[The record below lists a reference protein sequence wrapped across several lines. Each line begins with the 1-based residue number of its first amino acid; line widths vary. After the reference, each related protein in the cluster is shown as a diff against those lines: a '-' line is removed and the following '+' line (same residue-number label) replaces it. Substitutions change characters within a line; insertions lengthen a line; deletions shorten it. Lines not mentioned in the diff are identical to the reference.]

1 MPSLGARC
9 YEVRIVDER
18 SSWRILMWSDSDAIV
33 ILDVFR
39 KTTKQTPQ
47 HILDACKSRLKRY
60 DEAAKGDE
68 E

>member
-1 MPSLGARC
+1 
-9 YEVRIVDER
+9 
-18 SSWRILMWSDSDAIV
+18 MWSDSDAIV